1 MDSLPNTICKEI
13 AKEMDDTEKTDEHYA
28 TDDNEN
34 FADANSKDIAGE
46 DLIKLELVGNAE
58 SVETGVVGLFINDI
72 LEKLIE
78 KAVSADGPC
87 DSDDTEE
94 IVCTEIFDDT
104 EKLDKKN
111 ETPTADDLNSLSSY
125 DLFKEAY
132 GSWGREDTVEFAAK
146 NSEFVEK
153 NADAEDVVRDTDTVI
168 QNIEQS
174 RNSDSDSNIEIDSQ
188 EDNSDGFDENL
199 TFEAFYKSFVDD
211 LNLHITS
218 EEELDFE
225 SPEETSSL
233 SQFLDEDIF
242 VEDSE
247 NEVQIVGAEESTS
260 EPRQKVC
267 RRSARLASQ
276 LFSDLGSVEIKTE
289 KVDSVKIVL
298 RMSARLEGKRK
309 NKEEEDGNEKKS
321 KKN

>member
-1 MDSLPNTICKEI
+1 
-13 AKEMDDTEKTDEHYA
+13 MDDTEKTDEHYA
-28 TDDNEN
+28 TDNNEN
-34 FADANSKDIAGE
+34 FAGANSEDIAGE
-46 DLIKLELVGNAE
+46 DLIKLEQGGNAE
-58 SVETGVVGLFINDI
+58 SVETGLGLFINDI

-78 KAVSADGPC
+78 KVKVVSADGPF

-111 ETPTADDLNSLSSY
+111 ETPTADDLNSLSWY

-132 GSWGREDTVEFAAK
+132 GSWGREDTVEVDAEK
-146 NSEFVEK
+146 SEFVEK
-153 NADAEDVVRDTDTVI
+153 NADAEGVVRDTNTAI

-174 RNSDSDSNIEIDSQ
+174 KNPDSNIEIDPQ
-188 EDNSDGFDENL
+188 EDNPDGFDENV

-218 EEELDFE
+218 EEELDVE
-225 SPEETSSL
+225 SHEGNSSL
-233 SQFLDEDIF
+233 SQFFDEDIF

-247 NEVQIVGAEESTS
+247 NEVQISGVEESTQ
-260 EPRQKVC
+260 EPSQKVC
-267 RRSARLASQ
+267 RRSARLAFQ

-289 KVDSVKIVL
+289 EVDGVKMVL

-309 NKEEEDGNEKKS
+309 NKEEEDGKEKKT